1 MYFEDVIDFI
11 ICDAVAVADKGVQED
26 VFKTILLKVDTTK
39 LWEIS
44 LDVACCR
51 APGRLDIGWMACF
64 TDIVKEVA
72 ISEHVDG
79 ALVVEQYPV
88 LVQIDDR
95 VHHVEGD
102 ALCTSV
108 ITSAVV
114 FTDVTRGGLVI
125 KVIGV
130 FAIVALA
137 GVLVC
142 ANVHVK
148 HGIGGLLQ
156 VMSWTGSLN
165 IFRLFLRA
173 WAFIGIMLLVLPAPV
188 TEEIR
193 SVLLLFR
200 LAVALLAI
208 VLIEGRVAIFLLD
221 CHSLHGERFPP
232 VEEEVVGLCG

>member
-1 MYFEDVIDFI
+1 ME
-11 ICDAVAVADKGVQED
+11 G
-26 VFKTILLKVDTTK
+26 
-39 LWEIS
+39 
-44 LDVACCR
+44 
-51 APGRLDIGWMACF
+51 
-64 TDIVKEVA
+64 
-72 ISEHVDG
+72 G
-79 ALVVEQYPV
+79 AFC
-88 LVQIDDR
+88 
-95 VHHVEGD
+95 
-102 ALCTSV
+102 ASV
-108 ITSAVV
+108 ITSVV
-114 FTDVTRGGLVI
+114 VVTDIIRGGLVI

-137 GVLVC
+137 GVLVYTK
-142 ANVHVK
+142 VHVK
-148 HGIGGLLQ
+148 HGVGGLIRVL
-156 VMSWTGSLN
+156 SWTGSLN

-221 CHSLHGERFPP
+221 CHLLHGELSPP

>member
-1 MYFEDVIDFI
+1 
-11 ICDAVAVADKGVQED
+11 
-26 VFKTILLKVDTTK
+26 
-39 LWEIS
+39 
-44 LDVACCR
+44 
-51 APGRLDIGWMACF
+51 MACF
-64 TDIVKEVA
+64 TDIVKEAA

-79 ALVVEQYPV
+79 DLVVEQYPV

-108 ITSAVV
+108 ITSAVAV
-114 FTDVTRGGLVI
+114 TDVTRGGLVI